1 MEVKCD
7 LKLENFQG
15 PFDLLFHL
23 IEKNEMDLYDIQIS
37 EITEQYLEYLFAM
50 ESLNMDIAS
59 EFLVMAATLLHIKSR
74 MLLPTVS
81 EEEDEIDPREQ
92 LVLQLLEYKRC
103 KASAGL
109 LKDIHAT
116 AGLNFYRKPS
126 SEDFG
131 KTERTYTLAPNVLRD
146 MYVLICERSIARKNL
161 GARKVN
167 NILRHEKYTVE
178 QKLRKLVKLLFEKDE
193 ISFFEEFMGKGTNRL
208 DSITGFLSILEMARS
223 RKAKLRQ
230 RGIFE
235 DIIVRRT
242 EQLKEDDFTD
252 VPELYK

>member
-1 MEVKCD
+1 METKCD

-23 IEKNEMDLYDIQIS
+23 LEKNEMDLYDIQIS
-37 EITEQYLEYLFAM
+37 EITEQYLDYLFTM
-50 ESLNMDIAS
+50 EKLDMDIAS

-74 MLLPTVS
+74 MLLPTVT
-81 EEEDEIDPREQ
+81 EDEDEMDPREQ

-103 KASAGL
+103 KASAAM
-109 LKDIHAT
+109 LKEIHST
-116 AGLNFYRKPS
+116 GRVYIYREPS

-131 KTERTYTLAPNVLRD
+131 KTEKTYTLAPGVLRD
-146 MYVLICERSIARKNL
+146 MFVLICERNIAKKNL
-161 GARKVN
+161 NARKVN

-178 QKLRKLVKLLFEKDE
+178 QKLKKLVKLLFKKDE
-193 ISFFEEFMGKGTNRL
+193 ISFFEEFMGEEDNKL
-208 DSITGFLSILEMARS
+208 DTITGFLSILEMARA

-230 RGIFE
+230 RGIFS
-235 DIIVRRT
+235 DIIIKKT
-242 EQLKEDDFTD
+242 DQLKEDDFTD

>member
-1 MEVKCD
+1 MDVICD

-37 EITEQYLEYLFAM
+37 EITEQYLDYLFTM

-81 EEEDEIDPREQ
+81 DDEEEMDPREQ

-109 LKDIHAT
+109 LKDIHST
-116 AGLNFYRKPS
+116 RGVYFYRPPS
-126 SEDFG
+126 NEDFG
-131 KTERTYTLAPNVLRD
+131 KTEKTYTLAPGVLRD
-146 MYVLICERSIARKNL
+146 MYLLICDRNIAKKNIN
-161 GARKVN
+161 ARKVN
-167 NILRHEKYTVE
+167 NLLRHEKYTVE
-178 QKLRKLVKLLFEKDE
+178 QKLRQLVKLLFEKEE
-193 ISFFEEFMGKGTNRL
+193 ISFFEEFMKEGANKL
-208 DSITGFLSILEMARS
+208 DSISGFLSILEMARS

-235 DIIVRRT
+235 DIMVRRT
-242 EQLKEDDFTD
+242 DQLKEDDFTD